1 MNQSGNKRFQETEC
15 RIKHA
20 LTELLTAKGFHEI
33 TVQDICIKAGIS
45 RPSFY
50 AHYEDIND
58 MMMRMEQEKGAQI
71 QKLLISR
78 ERLTVDSFESYFAF
92 LQENKVFYLAY
103 LATTQNGNVANRL
116 MERFIDV
123 QGKPETDEVRYA
135 MVFFMAGIRATAY
148 RWLAHDC
155 RTPMHV
161 LAQMAY
167 AQYQSLMDERHSSS

>member
-20 LTELLTAKGFHEI
+20 FTELLAVKGFYEI

-58 MMMRMEQEKGAQI
+58 MMMRMEQEKGMQI
-71 QKLLISR
+71 QRLLISK
-78 ERLTVDSFESYFAF
+78 ERLSMASFEAYFAF
-92 LQENKVFYLAY
+92 LKENKAFYLAY
-103 LATTQNGNVANRL
+103 LATAGNIANQL
-116 MERFIDV
+116 MERFIDA
-123 QGKPETDEVRYA
+123 QERPETDEVRYA
-135 MVFFMAGIRATAY
+135 MVFFMAGIRAAAY
-148 RWLAHDC
+148 RWLSQDC
-155 RTPMHV
+155 RTQVHV

-167 AQYQSLMDERHSSS
+167 AQYQSLMNEYSFPA